1 MRRIQLKDKQFELF
15 ITEEQLSE
23 AIGVMAVQIKSDIEN
38 MNPLFVGIL
47 NGAFMFIADLMHYLN
62 GPYEL
67 AFARYYSYQGTGSTG
82 CLQEVMPVSADV
94 RGRNLILLEDIVDSG
109 YTMHSLKR
117 KFAADGAAEVR
128 IATMLFKPSAM
139 EYDAYPDYT
148 AMEIPNDFIV
158 GHGLDYNGMGRA
170 YRDIYRIVT
179 D

>member
-15 ITEEQLSE
+15 ITEEQLSD
-23 AIGVMAVQIKSDIEN
+23 AISLMAAKIKADAMD

-47 NGAFMFIADLMHYLN
+47 NGAFMFIADLMRRLN

-67 AFARYYSYQGTGSTG
+67 AFARYYSYHGTGSTG

-94 RGRNLILLEDIVDSG
+94 KGRRLILLEDIVDSG
-109 YTMHSLKR
+109 YTMHSLKK
-117 KFAADGAAEVR
+117 KFKADGAAEVR

-139 EYDAYPDYT
+139 EYDARPDYA

-170 YRDIYRIVT
+170 YRDIYRIVN